1 MATATTDNNAAN
13 EQKDVN
19 ASAPEKAAD
28 KPAGNAAEKGA
39 EQTKPTRNPRK
50 RRLLLLGLLLIV
62 VLGVIGVWAWYEMY
76 GRWSESTD
84 DAYVNGNVVEITPQV
99 TGTVVSIGADD
110 GDLVREGQV
119 LVQFDPNDA
128 EVALQSAEANL
139 AKVVRQVRGLYS
151 NVDGMKAQLA
161 AQRAEVQ
168 RAQDNYNRR
177 RSLAAGGAISQEEL
191 SHAKDD
197 LTTAQNALTNI
208 QQQLA
213 TSSALVDDTQV
224 SSHPDV
230 KSAAAQLRQA
240 YLSNARSTLIAP
252 VTGYVAKRTVQLG
265 QRVQPGTALM
275 AVIPLDQLWIDAN
288 FKETQLGQMRI
299 GQPVDIEADLYGG
312 DVKYNGTVDSVG
324 AGTGSAFALLPAQ
337 NATGNWIK
345 IVQRV
350 PVRIHINADELAK
363 HPLRIGLSTTVDVN
377 LHDQSGP
384 VLAQQPPKQPLFTT
398 NVYAKQLADADTM
411 IARVIHENSASTSGK
426 TAQR

>member
-1 MATATTDNNAAN
+1 MATAQATQQTPQD
-13 EQKDVN
+13 
-19 ASAPEKAAD
+19 
-28 KPAGNAAEKGA
+28 AG
-39 EQTKPTRNPRK
+39 NPRK
-50 RRLLLLGLLLIV
+50 RKVMLLALTLVVILG
-62 VLGVIGVWAWYEMY
+62 GVGVWAWHELY

-128 EVALQSAEANL
+128 EVALQSAQANL
-139 AKVVRQVRGLYS
+139 ARTVRQVRGLYS
-151 NVDGMKAQLA
+151 NVDGMKAQVH
-161 AQRAEVQ
+161 AQEAEVQ
-168 RAQDNYNRR
+168 KAQENYNRR
-177 RSLAAGGAISQEEL
+177 RNLAAGGAISQEEL
-191 SHAKDD
+191 SHARDD
-197 LTTAQNALTNI
+197 LTSAQNALANAR
-208 QQQLA
+208 QQLK
-213 TSSALVDDTQV
+213 TSSALVDDTVV

-230 KSAAAQLRQA
+230 QAAAAQLRQA
-240 YLSNARSTLIAP
+240 YLTNARSTLIAP

-288 FKETQLGQMRI
+288 FKETQLRDMRI
-299 GQPVDIEADLYGG
+299 GQPVDIETDLYGS
-312 DVKYNGTVDSVG
+312 DVKYSGTVDSLG

-350 PVRIHINADELAK
+350 PVRIHINAEELAR
-363 HPLRIGLSTTVDVN
+363 HPLRVGLSTQVDVN

-384 VLAQQPPKQPLFTT
+384 VLAQQPPQKATFSTQ
-398 NVYAKQLADADTM
+398 VYDRQLADADAM
-411 IARVIHENSASTSGK
+411 ITRLIHENSAVAGK

>member
-1 MATATTDNNAAN
+1 MATAETTQSENA
-13 EQKDVN
+13 QD
-19 ASAPEKAAD
+19 S
-28 KPAGNAAEKGA
+28 G
-39 EQTKPTRNPRK
+39 NPRK
-50 RRLLLLGLLLIV
+50 RKVMLVTLALIV
-62 VLGVIGVWAWYEMY
+62 ILSCLGVWAWHELY

-84 DAYVNGNVVEITPQV
+84 DAYVNGNVVEITPLV

-128 EVALQSAEANL
+128 QVGLQSAQANL
-139 AKVVRQVRGLYS
+139 ARTVRQVRGLYS
-151 NVDGMKAQLA
+151 NVDGMRAQVN
-161 AQRAEVQ
+161 AQEAEVQ
-168 RAQDNYNRR
+168 KAQENYNRR
-177 RSLAAGGAISQEEL
+177 KNLAAGGAISQEEL
-191 SHAKDD
+191 SHARDD
-197 LTTAQNALTNI
+197 LTSAQNALANAR
-208 QQQLA
+208 QQLKP
-213 TSSALVDDTQV
+213 TSALVDDTVV

-230 KSAAAQLRQA
+230 QSAAAQLRQA
-240 YLSNARSTLIAP
+240 YLANARSTLIAP

-288 FKETQLGQMRI
+288 FKETQLRDMRI
-299 GQPVDIEADLYGG
+299 GQPVDIETDLYGS
-312 DVKYNGTVDSVG
+312 DVKYSGTIDSLG

-350 PVRIHINADELAK
+350 PVRIHVNAEELAK
-363 HPLRIGLSTTVDVN
+363 HPLRVGLSTLVSVN

-384 VLAQQPPKQPLFTT
+384 VLAQQPPQKASFSTQ
-398 NVYAKQLADADTM
+398 VYDRQLADADAM
-411 IARVIHENSASTSGK
+411 ITRLIHENSAVASK